1 MTKAV
6 TTEEED
12 HNPLTPET
20 FSFFDVFEGLE
31 HPTDTVTIFMNEK
44 AQYDLNKKLNEIA
57 QLAEGDSNLD
67 AIVDEAS
74 KLHDLVEASRM
85 TFHITGVDDDTIT
98 DLRDVAEAAFE
109 GRKKQ
114 IKAADGRIIKQLPES
129 EQLAYARYFNA
140 LVMSVH
146 ITRVEDAKGRAMVA
160 PSVDEVALMLDK
172 APTSQKTK
180 LQSAIN
186 DLRVR
191 SSDFEA
197 NVDAD
202 FLAKP

>member
-1 MTKAV
+1 MTE
-6 TTEEED
+6 TTAPEED

-44 AQYDLNKKLNEIA
+44 AQYDLNKKLNEIGRT
-57 QLAEGDSNLD
+57 AEGDGKLD
-67 AIVDEAS
+67 ELAAAAA
-74 KLHDLVEASRM
+74 KLHDKVEASRH
-85 TFHITGVDDDTIT
+85 TFDITGVDDDTIT

-109 GRKKQ
+109 DRKKQ
-114 IKAADGRIIKQLPES
+114 IKRADGTLIKQLPES

-146 ITRVEDAKGRAMVA
+146 ITRVEDARGRVMVA
-160 PSVDEVALMLDK
+160 PGVDEVAILLDK
-172 APTSQKTK
+172 APTSQKAK

-191 SSDFEA
+191 ATDFESS
-197 NVDAD
+197 VDAD